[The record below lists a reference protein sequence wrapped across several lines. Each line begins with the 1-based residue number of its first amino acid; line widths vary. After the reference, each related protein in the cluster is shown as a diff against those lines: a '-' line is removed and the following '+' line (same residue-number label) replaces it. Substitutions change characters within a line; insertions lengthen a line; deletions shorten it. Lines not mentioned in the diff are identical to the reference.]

1 MTSTS
6 HPITRTQRW
15 KDLLVVAWPLIIANS
30 FWNIQMTI
38 DRIFLGQFSMDALAA
53 TVAVTGVFWA
63 PMALVQQTAGYV
75 TTFVAQLFGADRH
88 REIGSSV
95 WQSIYVSIAGGL
107 LFLLLIPLAPGMFR
121 LMGHAPHLQVLEV
134 EYFQAMTY
142 SALPAAL
149 VAAASGFFT
158 GLGRSSIIMWI
169 NAVGMVGNIVLDYM
183 MIFGKFGFPAWGVA
197 GAGYATA
204 LSSMIA
210 AVFGF
215 YLVFKTENEK
225 TYATRSS
232 WKFNPDLFQRFL
244 KFGLPAGL
252 QWSLE
257 GLAFTAFLLI
267 VGRMPQGEAALAASG
282 IAVTIMMLAI
292 MPVFGV
298 GQAASVLLA
307 QHLGEDN
314 TREAE
319 LVAWSGFQVSWLYV
333 FTIGTT
339 FFFFP
344 HFYIQWFQNAE
355 NAVLW
360 QQVAQTTAY
369 LLIFVSG
376 FILFDSM
383 NLVFSMCLK
392 GAGDTRFVSAFALVI
407 PWPIMVLPT
416 WLMKDWEG
424 ALYWAWG
431 AASLYSIVQAMV
443 FWRRFEGGKWKKMRV
458 IEPLPQA

>member
-1 MTSTS
+1 
-6 HPITRTQRW
+6 
-15 KDLLVVAWPLIIANS
+15 
-30 FWNIQMTI
+30 
-38 DRIFLGQFSMDALAA
+38 
-53 TVAVTGVFWA
+53 
-63 PMALVQQTAGYV
+63 
-75 TTFVAQLFGADRH
+75 
-88 REIGSSV
+88 
-95 WQSIYVSIAGGL
+95 
-107 LFLLLIPLAPGMFR
+107 
-121 LMGHAPHLQVLEV
+121 
-134 EYFQAMTY
+134 
-142 SALPAAL
+142 
-149 VAAASGFFT
+149 
-158 GLGRSSIIMWI
+158 
-169 NAVGMVGNIVLDYM
+169 
-183 MIFGKFGFPAWGVA
+183 
-197 GAGYATA
+197 
-204 LSSMIA
+204 
-210 AVFGF
+210 
-215 YLVFKTENEK
+215 
-225 TYATRSS
+225 
-232 WKFNPDLFQRFL
+232 
-244 KFGLPAGL
+244 
-252 QWSLE
+252 
-257 GLAFTAFLLI
+257 
-267 VGRMPQGEAALAASG
+267 
-282 IAVTIMMLAI
+282 